1 MKKLLTLFTL
11 LLFGTPLCAS
21 NFNFAPLNN
30 WPPPP
35 PQKVES
41 GNNVVR
47 PSLSGKKKRRKK
59 ASRRVNLAAF
69 KQSINPKPIIDPVK
83 SLPVIK
89 PQPIIHPIVK
99 PQPIIHPIVK
109 PQPPKRKLKKKRT
122 NNAAQSVQRHR
133 RRMQLK

>member
-99 PQPIIHPIVK
+99 PQP
-109 PQPPKRKLKKKRT
+109 PKRKLKKKRT